1 MDETAAAV
9 VEFRLAD
16 LDAVSLEAKA
26 SEAEYAAAIEI
37 LETLENIREEY
48 SVESMRRVLDIV
60 TGKGG
65 AA

>member
-1 MDETAAAV
+1 MGETAAAV

-16 LDAVSLEAKA
+16 LDAVTLEARA

-37 LETLENIREEY
+37 LATLDNIRDEY
-48 SVESMRRVLDIV
+48 SVESMRRVWDIV
-60 TGKGG
+60 TGG